1 MFPCIRRSTPFLILS
16 LLVLALLAPWP
27 VQANRA
33 ASFGPTVVA
42 TVDLQRV
49 MDSLVERADL
59 EAALTA
65 QSQQIL
71 EERDRRQAE
80 IEQLGGD
87 LEAMAD
93 GPEKARMQEDLD
105 LKLRQEMAWIRFVQ
119 QEIDIEKSLMLENL
133 YRSMQKN
140 IAELA
145 DIEGI
150 DLVLIN
156 DGNNE
161 FSVAGGMQISR
172 QEQLREQ
179 ISLRRILY
187 RNQSIDISDDLII
200 GPGWASSARGVVDAA
215 CAPFGVASV
224 LRKSSWCCLYLCPI
238 CMMKSRCCC
247 ITISCCK
254 LCSMIS
260 CHLVMKAISRAQL
273 ACLAASSAALLALV

>member
-71 EERDRRQAE
+71 AERDRRQAE

-105 LKLRQEMAWIRFVQ
+105 LKLLQEMAWIRFVQ

-200 GPGWASSARGVVDAA
+200 RMNNE
-215 CAPFGVASV
+215 
-224 LRKSSWCCLYLCPI
+224 Y
-238 CMMKSRCCC
+238 
-247 ITISCCK
+247 
-254 LCSMIS
+254 
-260 CHLVMKAISRAQL
+260 
-273 ACLAASSAALLALV
+273 AASAGSR